1 VEHNTHQA
9 GRRAGWLKQLHRW
22 HWISAAISLIGLLL
36 FSVTGIT
43 LNHAGDIKHKPR
55 VEHRELT
62 LPDSLRP
69 LLVIADKSDDTDAN
83 NKPRPAPLP
92 ATVADWLSHTLGTD
106 VARQPAEWSPE
117 EVYVPLPRPGGD
129 AWLRIARDDGS
140 IEYESTDQG
149 WLAYFNDLHKG
160 RNTGSVWA
168 WFIDIFAV
176 ACLLSSLT
184 GLLILQFHA
193 GQRPS
198 TWPLVGLGLVIPLI
212 LALLF
217 IH

>member
-1 VEHNTHQA
+1 M
-9 GRRAGWLKQLHRW
+9 
-22 HWISAAISLIGLLL
+22 
-36 FSVTGIT
+36 T
-43 LNHAGDIKHKPR
+43 LR
-55 VEHRELT
+55 SRT
-62 LPDSLRP
+62 LRP
-69 LLVIADKSDDTDAN
+69 LKLAALIALGGLGFHLSPANAHSLWLQPSSTILAKAQWITVDAAVSN
-83 NKPRPAPLP
+83 DFFFYSAAPL
-92 ATVADWLSHTLGTD
+92 ALDNLTVTA
-106 VARQPAEWSPE
+106 P
-117 EVYVPLPRPGGD
+117 
-129 AWLRIARDDGS
+129 DGS

-160 RNTGSVWA
+160 RNTGTVWA

>member
-1 VEHNTHQA
+1 M
-9 GRRAGWLKQLHRW
+9 
-22 HWISAAISLIGLLL
+22 
-36 FSVTGIT
+36 
-43 LNHAGDIKHKPR
+43 
-55 VEHRELT
+55 
-62 LPDSLRP
+62 
-69 LLVIADKSDDTDAN
+69 
-83 NKPRPAPLP
+83 
-92 ATVADWLSHTLGTD
+92 ADWLSHTLGTD

-149 WLAYFNDLHKG
+149 WIAYFNDLHKG

-168 WFIDIFAV
+168 WFIDIFAI